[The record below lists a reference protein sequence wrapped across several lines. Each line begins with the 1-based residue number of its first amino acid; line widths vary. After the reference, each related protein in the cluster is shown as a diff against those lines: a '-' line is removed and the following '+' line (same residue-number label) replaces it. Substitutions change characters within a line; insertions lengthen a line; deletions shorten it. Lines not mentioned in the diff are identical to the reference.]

1 MSAAPCDATRLFLAK
16 KSPLTNRIG
25 RHFAGIK
32 AVRRDCGPRQ
42 TKRRVDQDIRRRKSG
57 HFEDESQD
65 ISKTKVRTFRRRKS
79 GHFEDESQDISKT
92 KVRKRRD
99 RRRERPSRPPSHC
112 R

>member
-1 MSAAPCDATRLFLAK
+1 MSAAPCDATRPFLAK

-32 AVRRDCGPRQ
+32 AVRRDCGRSWLPTPNQAQGRSGHLEA
-42 TKRRVDQDIRRRKSG
+42 KVRRRPSGRSG

-79 GHFEDESQDISKT
+79 GHFEGESQDTSG
-92 KVRKRRD
+92 
-99 RRRERPSRPPSHC
+99 P
-112 R
+112 